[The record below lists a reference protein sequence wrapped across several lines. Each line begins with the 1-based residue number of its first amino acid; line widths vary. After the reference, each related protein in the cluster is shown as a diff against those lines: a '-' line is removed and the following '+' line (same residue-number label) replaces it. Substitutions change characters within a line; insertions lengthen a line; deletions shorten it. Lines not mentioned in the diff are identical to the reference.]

1 MDDMIAVI
9 RLFTKLRLKLSGRK
23 SVSRG
28 YGLVG
33 APEAEQQ
40 HAPAGPKW
48 RDLGYFRKQQLMKNF
63 HFKKKNE
70 E

>member
-1 MDDMIAVI
+1 
-9 RLFTKLRLKLSGRK
+9 
-23 SVSRG
+23 VSRG